1 MSVWRFGLDMVGPA
15 IPQWQFQVAML
26 LGVLSF
32 AFAWQRAMRHISG
45 YMPLGPAYKA
55 LIWGFITGGLSAV
68 AFDRLAFAPLVDA
81 TITGNFFSWQMLLS
95 SIVLLAAAESSLIL
109 WIIARAERKGKG
121 SAATAGHAYGI
132 GAGAMLGSYLAI
144 RIFDPAL
151 GAAGAITSGFNLT
164 SLVFIG
170 LISFCACTGLGSIGS
185 YQGVRLL
192 TGRRVRPLIE
202 TSLMRSFIRTGL
214 IFGVFAPILL
224 LPLLPTLILLESRAR
239 SNWLQSGLTPL
250 AKRLKRRAARGKPVV
265 ANLSSNRDLAE
276 E

>member
-1 MSVWRFGLDMVGPA
+1 MVGPA

-26 LGVLSF
+26 IGVLSF
-32 AFAWQRAMRHISG
+32 ALAWQRAMRHISG

-55 LIWGFITGGLSAV
+55 LIWGFITGGFAAV
-68 AFDRLAFAPLVDA
+68 AFDRLAFRPLVDA
-81 TITGNFFSWQMLLS
+81 TITGDFFSWQMLLS
-95 SIVLLAAAESSLIL
+95 SIILLAAAESALVL
-109 WIIARAERKGKG
+109 WIIARSERREKGA
-121 SAATAGHAYGI
+121 AATAGHAYGI

-151 GAAGAITSGFNLT
+151 GAAGAITSGFNLS
-164 SLVFIG
+164 SLI
-170 LISFCACTGLGSIGS
+170 LIASISFCASTGLGSVGS

-192 TGRRVRPLIE
+192 SGRRARPLIE
-202 TSLMRSFIRTGL
+202 ASLMRSFIRTGL

-224 LPLLPTLILLESRAR
+224 LPLLPALVLLESRAR

-265 ANLSSNRDLAE
+265 SNLNRNRSE
-276 E
+276 PN